1 MSKRRTVLIKVI
13 IFIILM
19 IFLASFFDIGSHAHA
34 DPCRTKCFCFTDTL
48 LFGVADEEIP
58 NYVSSCLWPIVAEA
72 DKSV

>member
-19 IFLASFFDIGSHAHA
+19 IFLASFFDVVSHAHA
-34 DPCRTKCFCFTDTL
+34 DPCRTKVFDTQTPL

-58 NYVSSCLWPIVAEA
+58 DYVSSCRWPIVTEA
-72 DKSV
+72 DRSV